1 MRYRGLIRFP
11 VHYAHLAEDKPK
23 ARRKHETEPEPLT
36 ACGVILYVVLVVL
49 GMLAVW
55 AAFIR

>member
-11 VHYAHLAEDKPK
+11 VHYAHLTEDKPK
-23 ARRKHETEPEPLT
+23 ARPKHETEPIT
-36 ACGVILYVVLVVL
+36 ACGMILYVVLFVL
-49 GMLAVW
+49 GMLAIW